1 MNPPGTPAAWPWL
14 AALPFLLSVLLNLAE
29 SAAVYLDDG
38 ELHRRKSAGERRAVT
53 VAALL
58 ERHDRTELAV
68 RIVSAGGLAISA
80 PEAWR
85 LAAPLGSLPA
95 WGALAGWSLLYFSFG
110 VVAPRRL
117 AGYFPD
123 VFAYSLAGLLR
134 LACIAVSPLR
144 CLIGALSGL
153 PVRLAGRN
161 PNEPPHSVTEEEI
174 RMLVDEGEE
183 RGAIEESRKK
193 DDQQHL

>member
-68 RIVSAGGLAISA
+68 RIVSADSPFPLPRHGGS
-80 PEAWR
+80 
-85 LAAPLGSLPA
+85 
-95 WGALAGWSLLYFSFG
+95 
-110 VVAPRRL
+110 PRRWV
-117 AGYFPD
+117 PCP
-123 VFAYSLAGLLR
+123 R
-134 LACIAVSPLR
+134 
-144 CLIGALSGL
+144 GALSRAGACSTFHSGL
-153 PVRLAGRN
+153 SRPAVWPDIFPMSSLIHWLGFCASPVLWFPRCA
-161 PNEPPHSVTEEEI
+161 V
-174 RMLVDEGEE
+174 
-183 RGAIEESRKK
+183 
-193 DDQQHL
+193 